1 MIELAHYCL
10 CCHIITIFGTDT
22 AFPHCCSRCG
32 NVLRTDRPTDSSVN
46 LLDVVRLPK
55 VKGRAM
61 RSASRAG
68 YKIDGRWA
76 AAREIPTEKAPSR
89 PTRLRAASA

>member
-10 CCHIITIFGTDT
+10 CCHMITIFGTE
-22 AFPHCCSRCG
+22 APFPHCCSRCG
-32 NVLRTDRPTDSSVN
+32 NVLRTDRPSDSSVN

-61 RSASRAG
+61 RSASRSNFKSG
-68 YKIDGRWA
+68 TRLA
-76 AAREIPTEKAPSR
+76 AARELPSEKDSPRIP
-89 PTRLRAASA
+89 RLRASA